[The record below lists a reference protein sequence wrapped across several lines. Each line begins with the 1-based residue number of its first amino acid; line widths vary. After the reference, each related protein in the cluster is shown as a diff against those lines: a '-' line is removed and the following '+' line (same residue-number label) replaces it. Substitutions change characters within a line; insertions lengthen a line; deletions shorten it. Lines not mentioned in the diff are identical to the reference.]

1 MKQYRSI
8 LFICKD
14 NPFGW
19 GGGNYATHAYL
30 KALSD
35 LSDGN
40 IDVFISKGLKIDPE
54 LKVRRY
60 YETPERGVFS
70 RLLSFFTGH
79 LHRHVEAVS
88 RRLHEADSDYDL
100 IVFNNSKT
108 STGLLNLAKK
118 KGIDVVTIH
127 HNVELEF
134 VRDNTTNPI
143 LRKIMLHHVTNAERM
158 SYLYSDY
165 NLFLTQQ
172 DMNAFHRLYGE
183 SKGKEGVI
191 GAFEVKEL
199 PEWKTKKV
207 DLNHLVFAITGSLC
221 TVQGVDGI
229 CYFFEE
235 LYKYIPKGAGVI
247 ISGRQPTKIVFD
259 LCNKYENVRL
269 VANPADM
276 ADIINQADIYLC
288 PTRLG
293 GGLKLRVMDGLKLG
307 IPVLSHSCSARGY
320 DAFLEGDYLT
330 VFSNAE
336 EFGKALEKQVKM
348 LKEGRLG
355 RKEVRRRYEEL
366 FSYEAGYKRV
376 KTILYEDRG

>member
-1 MKQYRSI
+1 MRI
-8 LFICKD
+8 LFISKD

-60 YETPERGVFS
+60 YETPERSVIS
-70 RLLSFFTGH
+70 RLTSMFTGY
-79 LHRHVEAVS
+79 LHRHVTAV
-88 RRLHEADSDYDL
+88 RQRLNEPDSVYDL

-108 STGLLNLAKK
+108 STGLLKLAKK
-118 KGIDVVTIH
+118 KGHVVTIH

-143 LRKIMLHHVTNAERM
+143 LRKILVHHVTKAERM

-172 DMNAFHRLYGE
+172 DMNAFHRLYGV

-199 PEWKTKKV
+199 PEWKPKKV

-229 CYFFEE
+229 FYFFEE
-235 LYKYIPKGAGVI
+235 LYKYIPKGAEVI
-247 ISGRQPTKIVFD
+247 ISGRQPTKVVVN

-269 VANPADM
+269 VANPTDM
-276 ADIINQADIYLC
+276 TEIINQADIYIC

-307 IPVLSHSCSARGY
+307 IPVISHICSARGY
-320 DAFLEGDYLT
+320 DAFLEGDCLT
-330 VFSNAE
+330 VFNNGE
-336 EFGKALEKQVKM
+336 EFGKSLDKQVKM
-348 LKEGRLG
+348 LWEGRLG